1 MVEKLSS
8 TIQST
13 DYKKKGVEDICQIKK
28 NFAYSNSDKDR
39 DSDKGILS
47 KTLIRKIFNMINDTQ
62 DLNSI
67 IPDLAYLAA
76 RNDGLGNET
85 ELGRFI
91 SKLLNLIKQQS
102 RNNVVKYVEGAVM
115 AVYVI
120 EEAQNNDLNPY
131 TYLGC

>member
-28 NFAYSNSDKDR
+28 NLAYS

-47 KTLIRKIFNMINDTQ
+47 KTLSRKIFNMINDTQ

-85 ELGRFI
+85 ELGSFI

-102 RNNVVKYVEGAVM
+102 RDNVVKYVEGAVM